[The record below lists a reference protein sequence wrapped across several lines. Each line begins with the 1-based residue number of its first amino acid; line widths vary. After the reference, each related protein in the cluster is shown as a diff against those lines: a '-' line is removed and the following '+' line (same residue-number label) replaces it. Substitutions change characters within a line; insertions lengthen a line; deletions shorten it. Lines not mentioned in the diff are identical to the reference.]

1 MSKMSRG
8 YNVLV
13 DDLPDYVT
21 LFETKYPV
29 FTSFKNWVKISLLA
43 EKGGLND
50 KKAVATMLK
59 LCYRD
64 KLPPNI
70 VSAVLGMMAFL
81 NGDTDFF
88 VSSDKKKTKKLYS
101 FSDDANAI
109 YGAFYSKYGIDLV
122 SSDMHWYKFCAL
134 FEGLTEENP
143 FRTLLKIRTIDERE
157 IKNPKTRRH
166 MMGLKAKYSIKQDAE
181 VDVAENISSLF

>member
-1 MSKMSRG
+1 MSRG

-29 FTSFKNWVKISLLA
+29 FTSFKNWIKIALLA
-43 EKGGLND
+43 EKGGLDD

-81 NGDTDFF
+81 NGDTEFS

-109 YGAFYSKYGIDLV
+109 YGAFYSKYGIDLN
-122 SSDMHWYKFCAL
+122 YTFK
-134 FEGLTEENP
+134 NIQ
-143 FRTLLKIRTIDERE
+143 TL
-157 IKNPKTRRH
+157 
-166 MMGLKAKYSIKQDAE
+166 
-181 VDVAENISSLF
+181 